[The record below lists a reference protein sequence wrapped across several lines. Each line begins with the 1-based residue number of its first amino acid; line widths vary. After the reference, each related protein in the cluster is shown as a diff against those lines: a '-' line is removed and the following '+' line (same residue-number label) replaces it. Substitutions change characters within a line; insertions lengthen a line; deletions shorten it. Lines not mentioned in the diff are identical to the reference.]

1 MGSNQQKLVL
11 ISQKSKLFKQMLMLI
26 SKKNLTKLIQLKKYF
41 KRKNHRFLEQV
52 VMKIII
58 SKQQG
63 LKELFQIVKLK
74 QKNKI
79 LMEKDKILNPNS
91 SYLIQKI
98 SIKLKAQSLMQL
110 IHRMCKCLIKI
121 LTRIIISWI
130 QVLKIMNKMP
140 LLEEI
145 PQLNLEK
152 LKVFNLKRL
161 IQLFS

>member
-1 MGSNQQKLVL
+1 MGSNQQRLVL